1 MRLPAL
7 AALLLLAAVG
17 RASAQ
22 DVVVSS
28 GEGKGWSWTM
38 TVPRLGAKA
47 ADAALDG
54 WSGKQLEE
62 FLSLCKDE
70 RVGRPGD
77 WQFILTASTFPPAGP
92 YASVRL
98 DAWSYAGGAH
108 GNTRSQSF
116 VFERKTGR
124 RLELADLFKPG
135 AKYLD
140 ELSRRSIP
148 LLMKGLGSYGDPEW
162 IAKGA
167 APTAENYA
175 LFALVG
181 DRLFLFFPAYQV
193 GPYVSGPQTVR
204 LPLASL
210 RAILRPELTRP

>member
-7 AALLLLAAVG
+7 AVLLLLAAAG
-17 RASAQ
+17 RAAAQ
-22 DVVVSS
+22 GVVEST

-38 TVPRLGAKA
+38 TVPRLGARP
-47 ADAALDG
+47 ADAALDA
-54 WSGKQLEE
+54 WAGKQLEE
-62 FLSLCKDE
+62 FLALCKDE
-70 RVGRPGD
+70 RAGQPGT
-77 WQFILTASTFPPAGP
+77 WRFILTASTFPPAGP

-98 DAWSYAGGAH
+98 DAWSYTGGAH
-108 GNTRSQSF
+108 GNTRSEGF

-124 RLELADLFKPG
+124 RLALADLFKPG
-135 AKYLD
+135 SKYLD
-140 ELSRRSIP
+140 ELSRRSVP
-148 LLMKGLGSYGDPEW
+148 LLVKSLGGYGDPEW

-175 LFALVG
+175 LFALAG

-204 LPLASL
+204 LPLSSL
-210 RAILRPELTRP
+210 RALLRPELARP